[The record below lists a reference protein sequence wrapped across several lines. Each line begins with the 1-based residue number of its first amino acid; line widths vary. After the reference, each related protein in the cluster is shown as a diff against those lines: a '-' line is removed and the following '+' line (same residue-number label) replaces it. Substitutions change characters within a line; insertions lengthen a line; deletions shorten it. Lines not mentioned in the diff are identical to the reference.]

1 MDLGDITND
10 EATEIINKR
19 NEFKMKI
26 FRCSN

>member
-19 NEFKMKI
+19 NEFKMEI
-26 FRCSN
+26 FRGSN